1 MQLRALD
8 DTKQMGIDWFDTQN
22 LIQCIVNTIQNPER
36 RLNSLSYIE
45 DFKYGI
51 SKVLSDNSFATEAFY
66 LDGYA
71 KEDIVVGKYERLFE
85 CRIKKLTIADG
96 FDLTLLSKIF
106 DRYCYVAVEYF
117 NANLPMS
124 DSICMALQEEF
135 FAMKYTISTR
145 GTLSE
150 KQILSIFEKDNVPGG
165 AYSIARIMDL
175 SAEYVPI
182 LKENAFFILDK

>member
-8 DTKQMGIDWFDTQN
+8 DTKQLSIDWFDIQN
-22 LIQCIVNTIQNPER
+22 LMQSIVGAIRNPENQ
-36 RLNSLSYIE
+36 LKEPVFID

-51 SKVLSDNSFATEAFY
+51 STELGGTSFDDTTFY

-71 KEDIVVGKYERLFE
+71 KKDIVIGKYTRLFQ
-85 CRIKKLTIADG
+85 CKVKKLVVADG

-106 DRYCYVAVEYF
+106 GKYCYVAVEYF
-117 NANLPMS
+117 NANIPMG
-124 DSICMALQEEF
+124 DSISPEFQEAF

-145 GTLSE
+145 GSLAE
-150 KQILSIFEKDNVPGG
+150 KQILSIFEKDAVPAGK
-165 AYSIARIMDL
+165 YSIARIVDY
-175 SAEYVPI
+175 SEEYVPI